1 MRAIY
6 TLAVVFLFVAGAACG
21 GKDAD
26 TAKPRNIELA
36 PAMQGQPQLND
47 VAPVPAAAP
56 TPAPKAP
63 ARSPERAP
71 LQAPRA
77 TSPAPQG
84 TAPVAAAA
92 PAMPQPAPQGP
103 PQAAPQPAV
112 ATAAPTGTVEAGVH
126 FAVKPAARICTTTH
140 KAGDRFTAALGEAVQ
155 GSNGVVIP
163 AGSLVVLRVVESAS
177 TTNAKAESAL
187 SFDVIAVR
195 IGNDSYPV
203 DGKVT
208 PTAPLERVGT
218 ESLSDQAKTTAK
230 GAAIGA
236 IAGQVLGKNT
246 KSTVLGAVIGGV
258 AGAMTASGTNQ
269 YEGCLKA
276 DGTLT
281 IALDKPLTI
290 KVPTKP

>member
-6 TLAVVFLFVAGAACG
+6 TLAVVFPFVACAACG
-21 GKDAD
+21 AADAD
-26 TAKPRNIELA
+26 SAKPRDIELA
-36 PAMQGQPQLND
+36 PVTQGQPQLND
-47 VAPVPAAAP
+47 AAPTPVAAP
-56 TPAPKAP
+56 TPAPTPAPKTP
-63 ARSPERAP
+63 ARSAERA
-71 LQAPRA
+71 QAPRA

-84 TAPVAAAA
+84 TAPVSA
-92 PAMPQPAPQGP
+92 PAPALQS
-103 PQAAPQPAV
+103 APQPALQPIV
-112 ATAAPTGTVEAGVH
+112 AAPAPTGTVEAGVR
-126 FAVKPAARICTTTH
+126 FAVKPAARICTNTH

-155 GSNGVVIP
+155 GSNGAVIP

-177 TTNAKAESAL
+177 TTNAKAASTL

-195 IGNDSYPV
+195 IGNESYEV

-208 PTAPLERVGT
+208 PTAPMEKVGT
-218 ESLSDQAKTTAK
+218 ESASDQAKTAAK

-246 KSTVLGAVIGGV
+246 KSTVIGAVIGGV

-269 YEGCLKA
+269 YDGCLKA

-281 IALDKPLTI
+281 IALDKPLKI
-290 KVPTKP
+290 KVPTTP